1 MFDVIC
7 GQPTENITE
16 LRIPTVYEKYVTYT
30 LLDFVGMG
38 KKKTHKM
45 CDTTDRWAP
54 TFSLIDI

>member
-38 KKKTHKM
+38 KKK
-45 CDTTDRWAP
+45 
-54 TFSLIDI
+54 LIRCVTLPIDGI